1 MGSPPKP
8 WERNGAVAAASA
20 PSLSSSPA
28 AASAP
33 AATSS
38 ATSSVPERP
47 GSFPGQ
53 STSTATTTALNNA
66 PYSST
71 SAYGTSPYSRLGYGG
86 LGSSYGS
93 YGSYNGLGSYGG
105 MGYGGL
111 GSYGGYGGYG
121 YGGYGGMG
129 MGMGMNGM
137 GMGYGGMG
145 MMGPYGPNP
154 PLDANGNPIPT
165 LTQTFEATT
174 QHTFT
179 LLHSIVQTFGGL
191 AQMLESTFMATHS
204 SFFAMV
210 GVVDQFSQLRNALGS
225 VLGLFGLVRWMRDTI
240 TGNRTPPGMQN
251 EFRQF
256 VNGRPVAGPPGP
268 PAPKPSK
275 KPLIIFLLAMFGI
288 PYAMSKL
295 IKLLAARQAQQGAL
309 VMGPNELSLKE
320 NEIVA
325 IMGKWDT
332 KRGIEVDPRVEL
344 ESESG
349 KTGETAWWKG
359 RTRDGREGW
368 FPRKWVEVLKKKE
381 GKSVD

>member
-1 MGSPPKP
+1 
-8 WERNGAVAAASA
+8 
-20 PSLSSSPA
+20 
-28 AASAP
+28 
-33 AATSS
+33 
-38 ATSSVPERP
+38 
-47 GSFPGQ
+47 
-53 STSTATTTALNNA
+53 
-66 PYSST
+66 
-71 SAYGTSPYSRLGYGG
+71 
-86 LGSSYGS
+86 
-93 YGSYNGLGSYGG
+93 
-105 MGYGGL
+105 
-111 GSYGGYGGYG
+111 
-121 YGGYGGMG
+121 

-154 PLDANGNPIPT
+154 PLDANGNPMPT

-240 TGNRTPPGMQN
+240 TGNKTPSAPGGMQN

-268 PAPKPSK
+268 PAPRPSK

-295 IKLLAARQAQQGAL
+295 IKLLAARQAQHGPL
-309 VMGPNELSLKE
+309 VMGPNGQILPGQHPGTIPPLDKNGQPLPPLDPASLSFARALYPFSASNSSELSLKE
-320 NEIVA
+320 DEIVA
-325 IMGKWDT
+325 IMGKWDA
-332 KRGIEVDPRVEL
+332 KRGVEVDPRVEL
-344 ESESG
+344 EEENGKSG
-349 KTGETAWWKG
+349 DTVWWKG

-368 FPRKWVEVLKKKE
+368 FPKKWVEVLKRRE
-381 GKSVD
+381 GKTN